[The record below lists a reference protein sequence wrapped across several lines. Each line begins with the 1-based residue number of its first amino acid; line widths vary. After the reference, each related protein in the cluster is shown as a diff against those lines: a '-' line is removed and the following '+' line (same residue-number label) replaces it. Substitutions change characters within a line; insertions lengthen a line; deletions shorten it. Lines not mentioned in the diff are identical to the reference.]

1 MVCDILLFPQGR
13 VGDRLS
19 GCERV
24 RGQDRLGSRDG
35 YSLFA
40 LLAAIIAAWVTGRY
54 QLTGN
59 FRWQQRGAIQFD
71 AQSGRL
77 VPREIEEKQTA
88 RLVVKMPKGDDVS

>member
-1 MVCDILLFPQGR
+1 VTFFCFRKGEWATDFPAAN
-13 VGDRLS
+13 VYAAKIAW
-19 GCERV
+19 V
-24 RGQDRLGSRDG
+24 RAMAN
-35 YSLFA
+35 SLFA